1 MEPLQ
6 RSRGREV
13 CPHCSNVLYQNQEG
27 KMSDGAKCPAGKC
40 PTLYG
45 QVVCVLR
52 ACQLGELSR

>member
-13 CPHCSNVLYQNQEG
+13 CPRCSNVLYQNQEG